1 MNYFE
6 YEKSIQE
13 SPKTCPAMD
22 DAVDDKQARAA
33 IPPAPHSQT
42 SSAKVIAEYSNKN
55 KILSAE
61 EILEHRKYCRAKQGN
76 CPFEKAR
83 DEADDITPTDIH
95 ITKSTV
101 FSRLSVLMTQM
112 FNMAKNLALPAIV
125 DTDKVAEKADKA
137 DVAEDKPTTD
147 AMPTAEAQEDSKLV
161 AEIIEKGIEA
171 MSTMAKNNGCNVT
184 MDEKKSK
191 YIVDGPAKNP
201 YSKS

>member
-13 SPKTCPAMD
+13 SPKTCPVMD
-22 DAVDDKQARAA
+22 DVVDDKQARAA
-33 IPPAPHSQT
+33 VPPAPHAQK

-61 EILEHRKYCRAKQGN
+61 EILEHRKYCRAKPGN

-101 FSRLSVLMTQM
+101 FSRLSALMTQM
-112 FNMAKNLALPAIV
+112 FNMAKNLAIAV
-125 DTDKVAEKADKA
+125 NKHKVCIT
-137 DVAEDKPTTD
+137 VN
-147 AMPTAEAQEDSKLV
+147 L
-161 AEIIEKGIEA
+161 
-171 MSTMAKNNGCNVT
+171 
-184 MDEKKSK
+184 
-191 YIVDGPAKNP
+191 
-201 YSKS
+201 